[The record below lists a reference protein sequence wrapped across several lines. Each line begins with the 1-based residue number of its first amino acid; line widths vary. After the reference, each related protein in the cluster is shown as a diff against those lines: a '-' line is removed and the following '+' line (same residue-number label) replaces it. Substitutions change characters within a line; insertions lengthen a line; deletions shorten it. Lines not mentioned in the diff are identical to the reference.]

1 MMLAFF
7 YVRCYNSNM
16 EKTIVSIS
24 TPLGKG
30 AISIVRMSGERALEI
45 ASKLFSTK
53 SLDYKNI
60 EPRKMYLGKFELDK
74 KIHERC
80 LMVYFK
86 APYSYTG
93 EDIVEFQIHG
103 GIIITQKILE
113 KCLQKGAVLAE
124 AGEFSKRA
132 FINGKISLD
141 EAESI
146 IDVIDSESESE
157 LKASLS
163 LAGGGLFKQVKEMQ
177 NHLTE
182 ILAKIEVTLDYPEED
197 VDEAVREDI
206 FNEIYLIKCKIEKIL
221 KDSESSKYIKNGIN
235 VSIVGKTNVGKSSL
249 LNSLL
254 NENKAIVTNI
264 EGTTRDS
271 IEASF
276 YYKGIKINLIDT
288 AGIRETVDEVERI
301 GIERS
306 KESLKNADITLFV
319 LDGSEE
325 MTENDRK
332 IRELIEGKIYISVIN
347 KCDMPRKL
355 EKQKNE
361 IEISA
366 LSKKNIEEL
375 KEKIF
380 NLVIKEEIN
389 FNNLIVTNQRQL
401 SELNNALNVLEEIYE
416 ARDQMLEIIAMLI
429 KKLWETLGK
438 ITGNT
443 ENENIIDLIFS
454 KFCLG
459 K

>member
-1 MMLAFF
+1 
-7 YVRCYNSNM
+7 M
-16 EKTIVSIS
+16 EKTIVAIS

-30 AISIVRMSGERALEI
+30 AISIVRMSGGRALEI
-45 ASKLFSTK
+45 ASELFHAK
-53 SLDYKNI
+53 NLDYGNI
-60 EPRKMYLGKFELDK
+60 EPRKMYLGKFELEK
-74 KIHERC
+74 NIFERC

-113 KCLQKGAVLAE
+113 KCLEKGAMLAE

-132 FINGKISLD
+132 FLNGKISLD

-163 LAGGGLFKQVKEMQ
+163 LASGSLFKEVEEMQ

-182 ILAKIEVTLDYPEED
+182 VLAKIEVTLDYPEED
-197 VDEAVREDI
+197 VDEAVRGDI
-206 FNEIYLIKCKIEKIL
+206 FREIELISDKIKKIL
-221 KDSESSKYIKNGIN
+221 RDSESSKYIKNGIN

-288 AGIRETVDEVERI
+288 AGIRDAVDEVEKI

-319 LDGSEE
+319 LDGSKE
-325 MTENDRK
+325 MNENDRK
-332 IRELIEGKIYISVIN
+332 IKKLVEGKTHISVIN
-347 KCDMPRKL
+347 KSDMPRKL
-355 EKQKNE
+355 EKQDCE

-366 LSKKNIEEL
+366 LSKKNIDEL

-401 SELNNALNVLEEIYE
+401 CELKEALKVTEEIFA
-416 ARDQMLEIIAMLI
+416 AREQMLEIIAMLI